1 MTSRIAVVGMACRF
15 PDASTAGELWDNA
28 LAGRRS
34 FRRLPPERIRLSDY
48 WSADRSA
55 PDHFYTTE
63 AALLRDWEF
72 DRLRFKVAGTTFR
85 NTDMVHWLALEVA
98 AEALADAGFP
108 DGKGAPHE
116 TTGVVIG
123 NSLTGEGQRAAGI
136 RLRWPYVRRI
146 VANALEGTLDTE
158 QLTELL
164 GRMEHDYKAPFPVPD
179 GDYLA
184 GGLSNTIAGRICNH
198 FDLNGGGY
206 AVDGACASSLLAL
219 TTSCNAL
226 VSGDLDVAVAG
237 GVDISIDPNELIGF
251 SRAGALATDEM
262 RVYDQRSAGFWPGE
276 GSGMVVLM
284 REEDAVSR
292 GHRIHALI
300 AGWGVS
306 SDGAGGITRPES
318 DGQRLCLDRAYER
331 AGFGI
336 EEVPYFEGHGTGTA
350 VGDAAELETISEARR
365 AAAPAAPPAVIGS
378 IKANIGHT
386 KAAAGMAGLIK
397 AVMAVNSG
405 VLPPTTGCERPHKI
419 ISGDAPALRT
429 LRKAEP
435 WPQDAPLR
443 AGVSAMGFGG
453 INTHVVIESPRR
465 RRPRL
470 DGRTRT
476 LMNSPQD
483 VELFCLDADSLDDL
497 RQEAERL
504 AGVAVGMSR
513 SELPDLAAYLA
524 RKIGRRPRRAAVVA
538 GTPAALAER
547 LRQVAELAGQGTERH
562 LDSAAGIFL
571 GALGELP
578 RIVLMFPGQGS
589 GTRSD
594 GGAPRRRFD
603 SVDELY
609 ELADLPT
616 GGDQVET
623 AVAQPRIVT
632 ASVAGLRVLSELGV
646 EAGTAVGHSL
656 GELVALH
663 WAGSF
668 DEAAALRIA
677 AARGRAMSELS
688 ESGGA
693 MASITADH
701 DTVAALLDDDDPV
714 VVAGLNSP
722 RQTVVS
728 GPAEAVTRVVE
739 RATRQG
745 LSAVRLP
752 VSHAF
757 HSRLVAP
764 AADVFASRLAE
775 ERPEPVR
782 RHVISTVTGAPV
794 VGEPLD
800 LLREQI
806 TAPVR
811 FIEALTA
818 AAKDADLLIEVG
830 PGQVLT
836 QLAGDIVGVPA
847 VAMRTDDDSLA
858 GILQTLG
865 AAFAVGAGVTV
876 GELFEDRFTR
886 LFDPAVTPTFITN
899 LCEVAPEIDSAL
911 LVSAAATVSAGSP
924 SSDEPAGDPLLLLRR
939 LVAEHAEFPLDTVQ
953 ADSKFLDDLH
963 LSSIVVG
970 EIVGESMRRL
980 GLSEPAAPTG
990 YATATL
996 GQVAETLE
1004 QLVATGEAPA
1014 EDAETA
1020 AARIVPPGIAP
1031 WVHGFAV
1038 EQRAGTSP
1046 GRTGP
1051 RSPGTW
1057 QIVGDHPAA
1066 EAVRTALTEAE
1077 TGTGVLVVLPSPSPS
1092 ELQPPSPSPSPSPSA
1107 SRAERLA
1114 VLRAAAD
1121 AVLAGKEVT
1130 RCVIVQEEPGG
1141 AGFAKSLHLEAP
1153 WVATTVV
1160 TLPLAAAEA
1169 PARITAEVT
1178 ATDRFKEVRYDADGS
1193 RTEPVLVPV
1202 ELNGTALPL
1211 GPDDVLLVT
1220 GGGKGI
1226 TAECA
1231 LSLAKETGTRL
1242 ALLGRSDPAADAEL
1256 AANLK
1261 RMANAG
1267 VTARYL
1273 RADVTDRAKMAEA
1286 VATLEGD
1293 LGKVTGV
1300 LYGAGGN
1307 VPKLLG
1313 ELTDDDYAATI
1324 DPKVAGL
1331 EAVLAAVDTA
1341 ALRLLVTFGSI
1352 TGRAG
1357 LRGEAHYAIANEW
1370 QSDLVERLAHEL
1382 PHCRCRAVEWSLW
1395 SGVGMGERLG
1405 SVENLARV
1413 GVTTITPDQGVAML
1427 RELIADPGA
1436 PVVTV
1441 VTGRFGEMPTVTFRA
1456 GREGSDDLPLL
1467 RFLEQPRVSYPGI
1480 ELVADSEVSW
1490 ASDPYLA
1497 EHVFGGGGGA
1507 VVPGTVG
1514 MEIMAQAAAGLL
1526 GTEIV
1531 PVLEDVEFL
1540 RAIVVPEDAPVTVRV
1555 AALRTGPG
1563 RVVTAVRTSATKF
1576 QIDHFRA
1583 VCDYSGAKPEPLGHT
1598 GAKPEPLGHT
1608 GAKPETLGLTRPGDV
1623 ALPPLAFDPATD
1635 LYGPMLFHGPRFK
1648 LVESIHRTGAQH
1660 VTGRLLAGTGSSWF
1674 GRYLPSR
1681 LLLGDP
1687 AARDAY
1693 MQPMQTCGPTVLAIP
1708 SGVERIVPGPS
1719 TGEQA
1724 TDVYIRHRFDD
1735 KCWDIEVTDRDGGV
1749 IETWQGFRTQL
1760 VSKYEVPREWVPML
1774 LGSYLEHVLIEQN
1787 LAGRVLFDA
1796 DGDGLERRQA
1806 TRLAVRRLL
1815 GADAE
1820 VVWRP
1825 DGKPEVVSGDTVS
1838 IAHAAG
1844 VTMATTTAGCDLE
1857 TVTPRS
1863 RQTWSTLLGPDRLA
1877 LAEAVADEAGEDFD
1891 TAATRVW
1898 TAAECLVKAGRPV
1911 DAAVT
1916 FDSARE
1922 GGWVGLVAGD
1932 HRILTMSTRL
1942 RGVAAP
1948 VVLAILAATDPNAG
1962 KAGELR

>member
-28 LAGRRS
+28 VAGRRA

-48 WSADRSA
+48 WSEDRTA

-116 TTGVVIG
+116 TTGVVVG

-136 RLRWPYVRRI
+136 RLRWPYVRRV

-158 QLTELL
+158 QLAGLL
-164 GRMEHDYKAPFPVPD
+164 ARMERDYKAPFPVPD

-219 TTSCNAL
+219 TTACNAL

-251 SRAGALATDEM
+251 SRAGALAADEM

-276 GSGMVVLM
+276 GCGMVVLM
-284 REEDAVSR
+284 REEDAVAR
-292 GHRIHALI
+292 GHRVHALV

-336 EEVPYFEGHGTGTA
+336 EEVPYFEGHGTGTS
-350 VGDAAELETISEARR
+350 VGDAAELQTISEARR
-365 AAAPAAPPAVIGS
+365 ATAPDAPPAVIGS

-397 AVMAVNSG
+397 AVMAVNSA
-405 VLPPTTGCERPHKI
+405 VLPPTTGCERPHKLL
-419 ISGDAPALRT
+419 SGESPALRT

-435 WPQDAPLR
+435 WPLGAPLR

-453 INTHVVIESPRR
+453 INTHVVIESPRP

-483 VELFCLDADSLDDL
+483 AELFCLDAGTPDDL
-497 RQEAERL
+497 RREAERL
-504 AGVAVGMSR
+504 AAVAVGMSR
-513 SELPDLAAYLA
+513 SELPDLAAHLA
-524 RKIGRRPRRAAVVA
+524 RGLGARTRRAAVVA
-538 GTPAALAER
+538 GTPAELAER
-547 LRQVAELAGQGTERH
+547 LRKVAELAGQGTERH
-562 LDSAAGIFL
+562 IDAAAGVFL
-571 GALGELP
+571 GTLGELP

-594 GGAPRRRFD
+594 GGALRRRFD
-603 SVDELY
+603 VVDELY
-609 ELADLPT
+609 ETAALPAD
-616 GGDQVET
+616 GDQVET

-668 DEAAALRIA
+668 DEAAVLRVA

-701 DTVAALLDDDDPV
+701 DTVAALIGEDPV

-728 GPAEAVTRVVE
+728 GPGEAVTRVVE

-745 LSAVRLP
+745 LQAVRLP

-757 HSRLVAP
+757 HSPLVAP
-764 AADVFASRLAE
+764 AAGVFAGTLAQE
-775 ERPEPVR
+775 SPAAVR
-782 RHVISTVTGAPV
+782 RHVVSTVTGAPV
-794 VGEPLD
+794 VGDPLD

-811 FIEALTA
+811 FSEALAA
-818 AAKDADLLIEVG
+818 AAKDADLLVEVG

-836 QLAGDIVGVPA
+836 QLARDIVSVPA
-847 VAMRTDDDSLA
+847 VATRTDDDSLG
-858 GILQTLG
+858 GILRTLG
-865 AAFAVGAGVTV
+865 AAFAVGAAVKV
-876 GELFEDRFTR
+876 GDLFADRFTR
-886 LFDPAVTPTFITN
+886 PFDPAATPTFITN
-899 LCEVAPEIDSAL
+899 LCEVVPEIDSAL
-911 LVSAAATVSAGSP
+911 LTGGAAAPAAVPETSAAG
-924 SSDEPAGDPLLLLRR
+924 EPAGDPLLLLRR
-939 LVAEHAEFPLDTVQ
+939 LVAEHAEFPLEAVQ

-970 EIVGESMRRL
+970 EIVGEAMRRL

-1004 QLVATGEAPA
+1004 QLVATGQAPA

-1020 AARIVPPGIAP
+1020 AARIVPPGVAP

-1038 EQRAGTSP
+1038 ARREKGVPR
-1046 GRTGP
+1046 RTAP
-1051 RSPGTW
+1051 RSPGAW
-1057 QIVGDHPAA
+1057 GAVGEHPAA
-1066 EAVRTALTEAE
+1066 GALLAALEEAE
-1077 TGTGVLVVLPSPSPS
+1077 AGAGVLAVLPSGP
-1092 ELQPPSPSPSPSPSA
+1092 
-1107 SRAERLA
+1107 RADRLA

-1121 AVLAGKEVT
+1121 AVLAGKDVT
-1130 RCVIVQEEPGG
+1130 RCAIVQEDPGG
-1141 AGFAKSLHLEAP
+1141 AGFAKTLHLEAP

-1160 TLPLAAAEA
+1160 TLPLDAEA
-1169 PARITAEVT
+1169 PARVAAEVI
-1178 ATDRFKEVRYDADGS
+1178 ATGGFAEVFYDADGT
-1193 RTEPVLVPV
+1193 RAEPVLTPV
-1202 ELNGTALPL
+1202 ELDGDEIPL

-1231 LSLAKETGTRL
+1231 LSLARETGARL
-1242 ALLGRSDPAADAEL
+1242 ALLGRSDPAADPEL
-1256 AANLK
+1256 AANLE
-1261 RMANAG
+1261 RMAATG

-1273 RADVTDRAKMAEA
+1273 RADVTDPAA
-1286 VATLEGD
+1286 VAGAVAAVEDD
-1293 LGKVTGV
+1293 LGRVTGV

-1307 VPKLLG
+1307 VPKLLQ
-1313 ELTDDDYAATI
+1313 ELADNDYAATI
-1324 DPKVAGL
+1324 DAKVAGL
-1331 EAVLAAVDTA
+1331 DAVLAAVDTA

-1370 QSDLVERLAHEL
+1370 QSDLVERLAREL

-1405 SVENLARV
+1405 SVESLARV
-1413 GVTTITPDQGVAML
+1413 GVTAITPDQGVALL
-1427 RELIADPGA
+1427 RDLVADPDA

-1441 VTGRFGEMPTVTFRA
+1441 VTGRFGDLPTVTFAA
-1456 GREGSDDLPLL
+1456 GPEGCDDLPLL
-1467 RFLEQPRVSYPGI
+1467 RFLEQPRVHYPGI
-1480 ELVADSEVSW
+1480 ELVADSEVGW
-1490 ASDPYLA
+1490 GSDPYLA
-1497 EHVFGGGGGA
+1497 EHVFGGGEGA

-1514 MEIMAQAAAGLL
+1514 MEIMAQAAAALL
-1526 GTEIV
+1526 GADAV
-1531 PVLEDVEFL
+1531 PVLENVEFL

-1555 AALRTGPG
+1555 AALRVGPG
-1563 RVVTAVRTSATKF
+1563 RVAAAVRTSATKF
-1576 QIDHFRA
+1576 QVDHFRA
-1583 VCDYSGAKPEPLGHT
+1583 VCDYSQAAAQPDPLG
-1598 GAKPEPLGHT
+1598 LV
-1608 GAKPETLGLTRPGDV
+1608 RRDDV

-1660 VTGRLLAGTGSSWF
+1660 VTGRLLPGTDSSWF
-1674 GRYLPSR
+1674 GRYLPDR

-1708 SGVERIVPGPS
+1708 LGVDRVVPSRLAGA
-1719 TGEQA
+1719 QA

-1735 KCWDIEVTDRDGGV
+1735 KSWDIEVTDRDGRV
-1749 IETWQGFRTQL
+1749 VETWRGFRTQL
-1760 VSKYEVPREWVPML
+1760 VSKYEVPREWVPVL
-1774 LGSYLEHVLIEQN
+1774 LGSYLEHVLIEQD
-1787 LAGRVLFDA
+1787 LAGRVVLDV

-1806 TRLAVRRLL
+1806 SLLAVRRLF
-1815 GADAE
+1815 GAEAE

-1825 DGKPEVVSGDTVS
+1825 DGRPELVGGGTVS
-1838 IAHAAG
+1838 VSHAGG
-1844 VTMATTTAGCDLE
+1844 VTMATTTPGCDLE

-1863 RQTWSTLLGPDRLA
+1863 EEAWTSLLGPGRRTLA
-1877 LAEAVADEAGEDFD
+1877 GTVAEEAGEDTD

-1898 TAAECLVKAGRPV
+1898 TAAECLVKAGMPV
-1911 DAAVT
+1911 DTPVT
-1916 FDSARE
+1916 FEAARE
-1922 GGWVGLVAGD
+1922 GGWVGLVAGGR
-1932 HRILTMSTRL
+1932 RILTLSTRL

-1948 VVLAILAATDPNAG
+1948 VVLAVLAETDPEAG